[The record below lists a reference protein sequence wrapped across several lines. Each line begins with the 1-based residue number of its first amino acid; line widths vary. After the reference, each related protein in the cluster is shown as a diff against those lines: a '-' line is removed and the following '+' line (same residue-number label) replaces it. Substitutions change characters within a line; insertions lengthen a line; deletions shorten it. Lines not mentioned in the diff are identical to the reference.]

1 MGKIKIISTI
11 ILIFV
16 ALTALTGCQTLNNF
30 VSTWITHEAVERS
43 VIRIGVYEPLSGQD
57 KNAGELEKTG
67 IELAHKL
74 YPTVLGKDVELVYG
88 DNQSDVYVAETVAQD
103 LVEKGVS
110 VVLGSYGSVNSL
122 VAAPIFNEA
131 EIPAITITNTNPL
144 VTSNNPFYFR
154 ISFVESFQ
162 GVALAKYTVEKLG
175 MKQAAVLMPRND
187 DRALAVAQ
195 VFRDKLDQLT
205 GIKDSVTL
213 SVEFDSGAEDF
224 TNQLTRIK
232 DSGIKV
238 CFVPAGVHDSI
249 RILNTAEQLKMNCI
263 FLGTDDWE
271 DDGIL
276 YQTGAEGA
284 NNIAISTL
292 FDEAAGTAETD
303 KFMAAF
309 REEYGKDAVPEKA
322 TVLAY
327 DAYILAIEAIR
338 EAGTATRG
346 ELIANQILMQH
357 EFQGASGTISFNEIG
372 DPTKSVS
379 IKTIIN
385 DEFKTIYT
393 VRPSW
398 VVLSPEEFEKTQNS
412 KTNQ

>member
-1 MGKIKIISTI
+1 MGKIKKISTLLFI
-11 ILIFV
+11 IM

-57 KNAGELEKTG
+57 KNAGELEKIG
-67 IELAHKL
+67 IELAHNL

-88 DNQSDVYVAETVAQD
+88 DNQSDVYVAETVAED

-122 VAAPIFNEA
+122 VAAPIFDEA
-131 EIPAITITNTNPL
+131 KIPAIAITNTNPL

-162 GVALAKYTVEKLG
+162 GIALAKYTVEKLG
-175 MKQAAVLMPRND
+175 IKQAAVLMPQND

-195 VFRDKLDQLT
+195 VFRDKMDQLT

-224 TNQLTRIK
+224 TEQLTRIR

-249 RILNTAEQLKMNCI
+249 RILNTATQLQMKCL

-276 YQTGAEGA
+276 FQTAVEGA
-284 NNIAISTL
+284 DKIAISTL

-303 KFMAAF
+303 KFMKAF
-309 REEYGKDAVPEKA
+309 REEYGDDVEPEKA

-327 DAYILAIEAIR
+327 DAYLLAIEAIR

-346 ELIANQILMQH
+346 ELIASQILMQH
-357 EFQGASGTISFNEIG
+357 EFQGASGTISFNETG

-398 VVLSPEEFEKTQNS
+398 VVLSPEEFAETQNS
-412 KTNQ
+412 KN

>member
-1 MGKIKIISTI
+1 MRKMKKISTLI
-11 ILIFV
+11 IIIM
-16 ALTALTGCQTLNNF
+16 ALTAMTGCQTLNNF

-43 VIRIGVYEPLSGQD
+43 VIRIGVFEPLSG
-57 KNAGELEKTG
+57 KYKKAGELEKMG

-88 DNQSDVYVAETVAQD
+88 DNQSDVYVGETVAHD

-122 VAAPIFNEA
+122 VGAPIFNEA
-131 EIPAITITNTNPL
+131 EIPAIAITNTNPL
-144 VTSNNPFYFR
+144 VTDNNPYYFR
-154 ISFVESFQ
+154 ICFVESFQ
-162 GVALAKYTVEKLG
+162 GIALAKYTVERLDLD
-175 MKQAAVLMPRND
+175 QAAVLMPRND
-187 DRALAVAQ
+187 DRAQAVSQ
-195 VFRDKLDQLT
+195 EFRDKMSQLT
-205 GIKDSVTL
+205 GNPEAVALT
-213 SVEFDSGAEDF
+213 VEFDSGTEDF
-224 TNQLTRIK
+224 TTQLTRIK

-238 CFVPAGVHDSI
+238 CFVPAEVHDSI
-249 RILNTAEQLKMNCI
+249 RILNTAKQMELECL

-276 YQTGAEGA
+276 YQAGVEGA
-284 NNIAISTL
+284 DRLAFSTL
-292 FDEAAGTAETD
+292 FDEAAGTLETD
-303 KFMAAF
+303 KFMKAF
-309 REEYGKDAVPEKA
+309 HEEYGEEAVPENA

-327 DAYILAIEAIR
+327 DAYLLAIKAIR

-346 ELIANQILMQH
+346 VLIANQILMQH
-357 EFQGASGTISFNEIG
+357 EFQGASGSISFNEIG

-379 IKTIIN
+379 IKTVIK

-398 VVLSPEEFEKTQNS
+398 VVISPEEFEKMKS
-412 KTNQ
+412 KK